1 MMPQF
6 AGAKLHHIFRI
17 HKFFDCFVQ
26 CVRKQALSRWIRA
39 RLSPLI
45 SPRGK
50 GQSFFCRP
58 FVLLL
63 MGSHLPAVPSRT
75 TRIVAPQKKSAAP
88 GATTA
93 SARRLGAWDGGHTLC
108 SVGIRWAWWLYATTP
123 CHPRRRDGV
132 RERRT
137 HAGGIRSTK
146 PLPRGATLP

>member
-26 CVRKQALSRWIRA
+26 CVRKQALPRWIRT

-45 SPRGK
+45 FPCSK

-63 MGSHLPAVPSRT
+63 MGSHLPAMPSRT
-75 TRIVAPQKKSAAP
+75 TRIVAPQKNPPPQVPQLPRQGDLAHGMADSQ
-88 GATTA
+88 
-93 SARRLGAWDGGHTLC
+93 LC

-123 CHPRRRDGV
+123 CHPRRRDGA
-132 RERRT
+132 RARRT
-137 HAGGIRSTK
+137 HAGGIHSTK